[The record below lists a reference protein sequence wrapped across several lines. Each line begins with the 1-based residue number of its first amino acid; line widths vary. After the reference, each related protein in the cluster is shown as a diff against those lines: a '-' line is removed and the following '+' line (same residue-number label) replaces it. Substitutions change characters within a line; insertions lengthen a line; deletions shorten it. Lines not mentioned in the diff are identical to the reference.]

1 LNGLKNSWVFPAIQS
16 IHIVGI
22 ALLVGTIVI
31 VDLHRLGYGP
41 RHRANEFNRWTRIGA
56 AIMFVTGPIL
66 FAADVT
72 RYLSNAAFRL
82 KMVFLLLAV
91 VFHFAGRDRVPPKLA
106 ALISMALWT
115 CVVLGGRAIADFDI

>member
-1 LNGLKNSWVFPAIQS
+1 LSGLKNSWVFPAVQS
-16 IHIVGI
+16 IHLVGI

-31 VDLHRLGYGP
+31 VDLHRLGYGL
-41 RHRANEFNRWTRIGA
+41 RHYAGEFHRWTRVGA
-56 AIMFVTGPIL
+56 ALMFVTGPIL

-72 RYLSNAAFRL
+72 RYLSNPAFRL

-91 VFHFAGRDRVPPKLA
+91 AFHFTGRDRVSPRLA